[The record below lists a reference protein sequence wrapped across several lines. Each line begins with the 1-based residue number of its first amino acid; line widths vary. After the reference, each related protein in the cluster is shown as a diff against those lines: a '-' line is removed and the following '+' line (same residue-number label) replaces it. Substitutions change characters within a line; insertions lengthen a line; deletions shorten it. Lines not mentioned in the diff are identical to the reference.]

1 MASTPDVMPYLL
13 PALRD
18 ATNDPHLRGAALTV
32 YTWLV
37 TNHLDTQEMRS
48 VKVSGLSLTLRMK
61 RHTVSRS
68 LRTLCHRGYLERRYV
83 AQQGYVY
90 RAYAVRRADLDERR
104 AS

>member
-1 MASTPDVMPYLL
+1 MVYL

-18 ATNDPHLRGAALTV
+18 ATNDAALRGAPLAV

-37 TNHLDTQEMRS
+37 TNHLDTQEPRS
-48 VKVSGLSLTLRMK
+48 VKISGLSLTLKMK

-68 LRTLCHRGYLERRYV
+68 LRTLCLRGYLERRYV

-90 RAYAVRRADLDERR
+90 RAYAVRRASLEDRR